1 MKEWYYRFVKS
12 KKVRK
17 FVNIITWIIR
27 GLASLDL
34 VLINLLQLDVFDKVV
49 VEINR
54 IFYLTLSV
62 ADAKVKLYLL
72 LTVTIGAEFVLR
84 IIRYYLKS
92 ERSLLKAE
100 NRKLKKDNRALAQK
114 IKLLQD
120 DCKFLK
126 ENYQNT
132 ISGYLQSFAANK
144 LGFGKNGHYEDRI
157 TLFSYDCENK
167 EFILQGRYSPNDKY
181 RENGKFIYP
190 KNGLL
195 YKAFNTDEGVYDD
208 EFPEPFIDGNTLVT
222 DNYWKYHKKKYGLKK
237 EVVQALTMKPTVMYG
252 YVIKAHSEGEKIG
265 VVIVESTE
273 RDRFNKDELVD
284 AIADERKIFRNFIEH
299 GHDLL
304 RKNLKS
310 EGL

>member
-1 MKEWYYRFVKS
+1 M
-12 KKVRK
+12 
-17 FVNIITWIIR
+17 NI
-27 GLASLDL
+27 
-34 VLINLLQLDVFDKVV
+34 LQLDVFDKIIA
-49 VEINR
+49 ELNR
-54 IFYLTLSV
+54 IFYLSLSSV
-62 ADAKVKLYLL
+62 DVKVKLYLVL
-72 LTVTIGAEFVLR
+72 SLTMGAEIFLR
-84 IIRYYLKS
+84 IIRYYLKP
-92 ERSLLKAE
+92 ELSLLKME
-100 NRKLKKDNRALAQK
+100 NRQLRKDNRSLTQK

-120 DCKFLK
+120 DCNFLK

-157 TLFSYDCENK
+157 TLFSYDYGNK

-195 YKAFNTDEGVYDD
+195 YKAFNADEGVYDD
-208 EFPEPFIDGNTLVT
+208 EFPEPFKDGNSSVT
-222 DNYWKYHKKKYGLKK
+222 DRYWKYHKKKYGLKK
-237 EVVQALTMKPTVMYG
+237 EVVQNLTMKPTVMYG

-273 RDRFNKDELVD
+273 RDRFNKERLVQ
-284 AIADERKIFRNFIEH
+284 AIEEERKIFRNFIEH